1 MTVREVHWIRKGIEF
16 DWQGERAVITNV
28 GAIVT
33 LSSLD
38 GSSICQVPVAEV
50 ATALRGST
58 APADLPQL
66 HDIEERLSESSAT
79 RLREE
84 TELLHIMLT
93 GRRTTQPDTDRPPA
107 DLDPARTPLGERRRR
122 LAVLLAQDAR
132 TKGKRKGFRVTV
144 DSEMRRLQ
152 RIMNRWEDR
161 QSLLDGRYLKPHNGR
176 TNDAVLDALLTFLN
190 DHALKSTKS
199 DFALVRA
206 FQIHCAKH
214 LPALELPS
222 VTTLRRRVKELRDG
236 WSHLGASAKNRISEL
251 NVPESSGMTRVATR
265 PGELVLFDTTKANVW
280 VQDPRTGKKRRL
292 DVTLAVDLATRCIV
306 GMAITHTTTQFAIGL
321 CLADVLRPKTAALA
335 RAWADEKGA
344 VADQPFVG
352 RPSAFIS
359 FYSPAF
365 HPEGVV
371 VDNGK
376 QYVSNYVTSQMARL
390 GIHYEPQ
397 RSYSPTD
404 KPQVERVFRTI
415 KDMFESLMPG
425 FTGGS
430 VYEKGK
436 DPQNEQLMA
445 PAMFEKR
452 LRQCIDLYNHRT
464 HHGMVLPNDPYSRL
478 SPYMMYGIL
487 AARVGAIIDVDY
499 QHDWVRFLP
508 SVTVKISPSRVRVAR
523 LNYKSPV
530 LRSLQGDPEVM
541 KTGKL
546 RVFYDPFDLRTAWC
560 FDAVGNLHPLR
571 WQYLTDETPRFGEFH
586 TTHIVDQFADKK
598 LSDADAERILVNI
611 FSGAYDDGQTLE
623 AIRNDDLTDNLFRTR
638 AAQLTRSAPRADTG
652 GLLPVELP
660 PAPHPAKPAPIAA
673 TDAQP
678 QPLLAKRSG
687 LTPAEAASVEPA
699 SGGGPVTRRAL
710 PPYAKGWGR

>member
-38 GSSICQVPVAEV
+38 GSSIRQVPVVEV
-50 ATALRGST
+50 AAALRGST

-66 HDIEERLSESSAT
+66 HDIEEHLSESSAT
-79 RLREE
+79 RLREDS
-84 TELLHIMLT
+84 ELLHIMLT
-93 GRRTTQPDTDRPPA
+93 GRRTSQPDTDRPPA

-132 TKGKRKGFRVTV
+132 TKGKRKGFTVTV

-152 RIMNRWEDR
+152 RIMKRWEDR
-161 QSLLDGRYLKPHNGR
+161 QCLLDGRYLRPHTGR
-176 TNDAVLDALLTFLN
+176 TDDAVLDALLTFLN

-222 VTTLRRRVKELRDG
+222 VTTLRRRVKELRGG

-306 GMAITHTTTQFAIGL
+306 GMAVTHTTPKFAIGL

-335 RAWADEKGA
+335 SEWTDETGDA
-344 VADQPFVG
+344 TDQPFIG

-359 FYSPAF
+359 FYSAAF

-371 VDNGK
+371 VDNGRP
-376 QYVSNYVTSQMARL
+376 YVSTYVTSQMARL

-404 KPQVERVFRTI
+404 KTQVERVFRTV

-430 VYEKGK
+430 VSEKGK
-436 DPQNEQLMA
+436 DPQNEQLMS
-445 PAMFEKR
+445 PALFELR

-464 HHGMVLPNDPYSRL
+464 HHGLVLPNDPLDRL

-487 AARVGAIIDVDY
+487 AARVGAIIDIDY

-508 SVTVKISPSRVRVAR
+508 SKEVTISPSRVRVLR

-541 KTGKL
+541 KTHKL
-546 RVFYDPFDLRTAWC
+546 RVFYDPFDLRTVWC
-560 FDAVGNLHPLR
+560 FDAKGDLHPLR
-571 WQYLTDETPRFGEFH
+571 WQYLMDDTPRFSEFH
-586 TTHIVDQFADKK
+586 TTHIVDQVADKK
-598 LSDADAERILVNI
+598 LSNEDVERILVNI
-611 FSGAYDDGQTLE
+611 FSGVYDDGEALE
-623 AIRNDDLTDNLFRTR
+623 AIRNDDLSDDLLRTR
-638 AAQLTRSAPRADTG
+638 AAELTLSAPRAAAG
-652 GLLPVELP
+652 EVLPVEP
-660 PAPHPAKPAPIAA
+660 PQRPRRAKPAPIADA
-673 TDAQP
+673 NAQP
-678 QPLLAKRSG
+678 QPLSAKRSG
-687 LTPAEAASVEPA
+687 LIPAEAASVEPA

-710 PPYAKGWGR
+710 PPYANGRGR